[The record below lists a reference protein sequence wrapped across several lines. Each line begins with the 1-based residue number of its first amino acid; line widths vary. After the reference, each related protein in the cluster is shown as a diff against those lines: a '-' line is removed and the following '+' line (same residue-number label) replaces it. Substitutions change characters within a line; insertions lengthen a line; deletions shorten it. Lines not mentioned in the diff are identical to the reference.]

1 MLYIDTDGITMD
13 LNSTSVVL
21 KYRIIM
27 MIVGVIRDIVVGIDV
42 IIRKIFLLFIALRKR
57 KMNFCERCFSD

>member
-1 MLYIDTDGITMD
+1 MD

-27 MIVGVIRDIVVGIDV
+27 MIVGVIRDIVVGVLI
-42 IIRKIFLLFIALRKR
+42 
-57 KMNFCERCFSD
+57 